1 MFRRL
6 VTGVPVFLRSRRVVV
21 VVLSLVVVALVAVIT
36 LVPAAWSS
44 RRASSLGPRRFA
56 PPFPVTSDPVI
67 ASAVTRSRWTQYADY
82 HTVNIGRVERP
93 ARLFTG
99 RRQWQRQIA
108 VPPGGARWEVVI
120 GAVDGRAVV
129 RTGRAGTVP
138 SQQSVVADTW
148 TRVTLYLDP
157 ADGPSQ
163 SVAVDVEV
171 AAGGVAAW
179 SSELVTPLDAREDR
193 PDIILISLDTVRRD
207 QLTPYVPDLPTTPAL
222 DDLAREAVTFD
233 QAVSTSSWTI
243 ASHAALF
250 TGHFPA
256 DALGYTGGVSAQE
269 LTLPEIFAAR
279 GYRTFGVS
287 GGPYTDPRWGLHQ
300 GFDEYVTSAER
311 ENARDATSRA
321 IAWME
326 TTRQRPVFL
335 FLNYFNAHE
344 PLVLSPQVR
353 AATGVTEDVPADMW
367 HDIDDRRTAITPAV
381 RQRLMTAYRAELTAI
396 DQELGRLF
404 DYVRRKRHWAST
416 LVIVWGD
423 HGQLLGERGSI
434 GHAYT
439 LDEELIRVPLIIKS
453 PDEDALRPGAYAH
466 PIQNDDLFALCQTL
480 GGISNRDGDE
490 IARAI
495 RAQTPFRRLTYS
507 KIHHDPL
514 PALTAHPR
522 WRSATQWAVSDGEM
536 KIVRDL
542 EGRSFA
548 YDLSGGEERAATLPA
563 GDASLMSALQRFQ
576 QWSDRNNSEQALGPL
591 STEEIERLRALGYV
605 R

>member
-1 MFRRL
+1 MAIALPSTALLSKRTAPPRGPERL
-6 VTGVPVFLRSRRVVV
+6 
-21 VVLSLVVVALVAVIT
+21 
-36 LVPAAWSS
+36 
-44 RRASSLGPRRFA
+44 A
-56 PPFPVTSDPVI
+56 PPFDVTSDPVI
-67 ASAVTRSRWTQYADY
+67 TSAVTKSKWTEYADY
-82 HTVNIGRVERP
+82 QTIQIGRVERP

-99 RRQWQRQIA
+99 RREWQRKVA
-108 VPPGGARWEVVI
+108 VPPSGAQWEVVI
-120 GAVDGRAVV
+120 GAVDARAMV
-129 RTGRAGTVP
+129 RTGRVGTVP
-138 SQQSVVADTW
+138 SEKWVPADTW

-179 SSELVTPLDAREDR
+179 SSELVTRVDQLQNQ

-207 QLTPYVPDLPTTPAL
+207 QLTPYIPDLPTTPAL

-250 TGHFPA
+250 TGHFPS
-256 DALGYTGGVSAQE
+256 DALGYTGGVGPQE

-300 GFDEYVTSAER
+300 GFDEYVTSGKR
-311 ENARDATSRA
+311 ENAHDATSRA
-321 IAWME
+321 ITWME
-326 TTRQRPVFL
+326 TTRQRPAFL

-344 PLVLSPQVR
+344 PLVLSPEVR
-353 AATGVTEDVPADMW
+353 AATGVTEDVPLDMW
-367 HDIDDRRTAITPAV
+367 HDIDDRRMPMTPAV
-381 RQRLMTAYRAELTAI
+381 RQRLMTAYRAELTVI

-404 DYVRRKRHWAST
+404 DYVRRKRRWGST

-423 HGQLLGERGSI
+423 HGQLLGERGNI

-439 LDEELIRVPLIIKS
+439 LDEELIRVPLIIK
-453 PDEDALRPGAYAH
+453 PPAEDRLRPGFYAH

-480 GGISNRDGDE
+480 GGISNREGDE
-490 IARAI
+490 IAGAI
-495 RAQTPFRRLTYS
+495 RAHAPFRRLTYS

-514 PALTAHPR
+514 PDLTAHPR

-536 KIVRDL
+536 KIVRDR

-548 YDLSGGEERAATLPA
+548 YDLSGGEERAASLPA
-563 GDASLMSALQRFQ
+563 ADSLLLSALQRFQ
-576 QWSDRNNSEQALGPL
+576 HWSDRNNWEPTLGPL
-591 STEEIERLRALGYV
+591 STEEVERLRALGYL